1 MRKPRNYESATY
13 LSPGAHVSSL
23 AYYAGLDWR
32 AVVQERS
39 WVIGRTFRSP
49 LTATGVLSLGLLLP
63 FGAGTFSDRALALVQ
78 NAAAETP
85 AKHVTFIR
93 SGDPIAVET
102 RAATIDDL
110 LIERGIVRAPEDVVS
125 SDPSTPITDGAVISY
140 RPAVPVT
147 LVIDNVERQLRT
159 PAATVRELLAAQNI
173 TLGSHDK
180 LWPKADEAL
189 TSDARIRVN
198 HVTSWI
204 EHVQRS
210 IAPPVQKRYDFK
222 LAAGTSRVIDPG
234 ARGTKD
240 YTIVVSQPDRTIA
253 AKRSLL
259 AMHIV
264 RAPRA
269 KIIALGVGEYAS
281 FANMAT
287 RGLEGTMN
295 LARSAL
301 TMIATAYTADCSGC
315 SGYTATGRPAGHGIV
330 AVDPRVIP
338 LGTHLYIPGYGHAL
352 AGDTGGAIRG
362 NRIDLGF
369 NSHGDAINF
378 GRRPI
383 LVYVLK

>member
-1 MRKPRNYESATY
+1 VTTF
-13 LSPGAHVSSL
+13 SSL
-23 AYYAGLDWR
+23 AYHAGLDRR
-32 AVVQERS
+32 AVQERS

-49 LTATGVLSLGLLLP
+49 FTATGVLSLGLLLP

-93 SGDPIAVET
+93 SGDPVTVET

-110 LIERGIVRAPEDVVS
+110 LIERGIVRAPEDIVS
-125 SDPSTPITDGAVISY
+125 SDPSTPLADGAVISY
-140 RPAVPVT
+140 RPALPVT
-147 LVIDNVERQLRT
+147 LVVDNVERQLRT
-159 PAATVRELLAAQNI
+159 PAATVRELLAAQNVAFAA
-173 TLGSHDK
+173 HDK
-180 LWPKADEAL
+180 VWPKADDAL
-189 TSDARIRVN
+189 TSDSRIRVE

-204 EHVQRS
+204 EHVRRS
-210 IAPPVQKRYDFK
+210 IAPPVQRRYDFS
-222 LAAGTSRVIDPG
+222 LAAGTTRVIDPG
-234 ARGTKD
+234 ARGTREL
-240 YTIVVSQPDRTIA
+240 TLMVSQPDRRFS

-259 AMHIV
+259 AARVV

-287 RGLEGTMN
+287 RGLEGTIK
-295 LARSAL
+295 LAHSAL
-301 TMIATAYTADCSGC
+301 TMIATAYTANCYGC
-315 SGYTATGRPAGHGIV
+315 SGYTATGRRAGHGIV

-383 LVYVLK
+383 VVYVLK

>member
-1 MRKPRNYESATY
+1 
-13 LSPGAHVSSL
+13 
-23 AYYAGLDWR
+23 
-32 AVVQERS
+32 
-39 WVIGRTFRSP
+39 
-49 LTATGVLSLGLLLP
+49 LP

-93 SGDPIAVET
+93 SGDPVSVET

-110 LIERGIVRAPEDVVS
+110 LIERGIIRAPEDVVS
-125 SDPSTPITDGAVISY
+125 SDPSTPVTDGAVISY
-140 RPAVPVT
+140 RAALPVT
-147 LVIDNVERQLRT
+147 LVVDNVERQLRT

-173 TLGSHDK
+173 TLASHDK
-180 LWPKADEAL
+180 LWPKADDVL
-189 TSDARIRVN
+189 TSDARVRVN
-198 HVTSWI
+198 HITSWI
-204 EHVQRS
+204 EHVRRS
-210 IAPPVQKRYDFK
+210 IAPPVQKQYDFK
-222 LAAGTSRVIDPG
+222 LAAGATRVIDPG
-234 ARGTKD
+234 ALGTKEF
-240 YTIVVSQPDRTIA
+240 TFTVSQPDRTVS

-259 AMHIV
+259 AMRVV

-269 KIIALGVGEYAS
+269 KIVALGVGEYAS

-287 RGLEGTMN
+287 RGLEGTIK

-315 SGYTATGRPAGHGIV
+315 SGFTATGRPAGHGIV
-330 AVDPRVIP
+330 AVDPHVIP
-338 LGTHLYIPGYGHAL
+338 LGTRLYIPGYGQAL

-383 LVYVLK
+383 VVYVLK